1 MGDACK
7 LYVTYRS
14 EYLMLRDLCVGV
26 RDRRTGAWVA
36 LHAAACSQVLGTL
49 SSREQTRAQPCV
61 QPRVGER
68 VALYA
73 SARRII
79 TGAIVAVEAA
89 SPQLIAEADREW
101 QAMLSAA
108 DPRRSLISLK
118 SSP

>member
-1 MGDACK
+1 MGDACR

-26 RDRRTGAWVA
+26 RDRRTGAWVP
-36 LHAAACSQVLGTL
+36 LHAAACSQMLGTL
-49 SSREQTRAQPCV
+49 SNPEPSHARPCV

-89 SPQLIAEADREW
+89 SPRIIAEADREW

-108 DPRRSLISLK
+108 DPRHSLISLK
-118 SSP
+118 SG